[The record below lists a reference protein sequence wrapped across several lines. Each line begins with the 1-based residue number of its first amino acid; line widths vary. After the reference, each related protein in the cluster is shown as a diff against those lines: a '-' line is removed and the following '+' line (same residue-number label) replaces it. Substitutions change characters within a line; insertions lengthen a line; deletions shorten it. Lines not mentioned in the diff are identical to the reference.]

1 MATAAEITVDD
12 GIGWLTLRRPEA
24 RNPMNPEF
32 VDSMLSALD
41 GLPDGLGALVVFG
54 EGPAFSVGGDIKF
67 FRDALTDRAL
77 EERLVPMLAGI
88 HSIMRQLR
96 AVPVPTI
103 AAVEGPAAGGGI
115 GLACACDL
123 RVIGTSTTFV
133 PGFGALGLSPDSGT
147 SYHLTRAL
155 GSPAANAA
163 FLRNRRITAAELAAC
178 GLADEVAPDGEVR
191 AAAQRLAL
199 EVAGAA
205 PGALLGTRR
214 LVDAAPGHTFDE
226 HLDDEAKTISA
237 LFPTDDFAEGV
248 SAFLERRRPKFPG
261 R

>member
-1 MATAAEITVDD
+1 MGTAAEITVDD
-12 GIGWLTLRRPEA
+12 GIGWLTLRRPQA

-32 VDSMLSALD
+32 VEAMLSALD
-41 GLPDGLGALVVFG
+41 ALPDGLGAVVLFG
-54 EGPAFSVGGDIKF
+54 EGPAFSVGGDIRF
-67 FRDALTDRAL
+67 FHDAIADGAAD
-77 EERLVPMLAGI
+77 ERLPPMLLGI
-88 HSIMRQLR
+88 HTIMRKLK

-103 AAVEGPAAGGGI
+103 AAVEGAAAGGGI

-123 RVIGTSTTFV
+123 RVIGESTVFV

-155 GSPAANAA
+155 GSAAANAA

-191 AAAQRLAL
+191 AAAQRLAV

-205 PGALLGTRR
+205 PAALLATRR
-214 LVDAAPGHTFDE
+214 LVDAATGHTFDE
-226 HLDDEAKTISA
+226 HLDDEAETISA
-237 LFPTDDFAEGV
+237 RFPTEDFAEGV
-248 SAFLERRRPKFPG
+248 SAFLERRHPKFPG